1 MEEYSSI
8 LYTGLR
14 NQELLQKKDGYSMKW
29 IKRLCSFIFL
39 CLFCV
44 GVFML
49 WRGYEDCQDAL
60 DKMSVQ
66 EMGAQIQTK
75 EDYATLE
82 QLPEDYIDAVLA
94 VEDKRFYRHP
104 GIDPIA
110 SAGHCTTTSWQE
122 PMWKAAVRSR
132 SSLQKISSLPRIRR

>member
-1 MEEYSSI
+1 MEELRRI

-14 NQELLQKKDGYSMKW
+14 NQKLLQKKDGYSMKW

-75 EDYATLE
+75 EDYAARE
-82 QLPEDYIDAVLA
+82 QCP
-94 VEDKRFYRHP
+94 K
-104 GIDPIA
+104 IA
-110 SAGHCTTTSWQE
+110 SMPYWQ
-122 PMWKAAVRSR
+122 
-132 SSLQKISSLPRIRR
+132 